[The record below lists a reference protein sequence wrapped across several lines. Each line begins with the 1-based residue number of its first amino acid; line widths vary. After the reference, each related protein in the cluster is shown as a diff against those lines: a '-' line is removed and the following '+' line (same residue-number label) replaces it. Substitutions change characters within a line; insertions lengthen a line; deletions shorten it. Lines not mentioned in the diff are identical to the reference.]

1 MPLLLIVIL
10 CAWVA
15 VAVFAVVL
23 CLAARRMDEEVA
35 SGDAAPVIDI
45 KARRF
50 ASRQHVA

>member
-1 MPLLLIVIL
+1 MPLFLLVIL

-23 CLAARRMDEEVA
+23 CLAARRTDEEIT
-35 SGDAAPVIDI
+35 SGDVSQVIDI
-45 KARRF
+45 QARRV